1 MIFKNIKK
9 ILILIFPLLVF
20 FSSVQADDP
29 GITKVRLIQE
39 TDTSYIFELD
49 ISAQFLWSIAPP
61 IMPERFHVSDPVYKD
76 QSGWITVKAKIT
88 TSGAPLSHR
97 DEIILPWQRAGA
109 DITVQW
115 LDGSS
120 FKGLFN
126 RSLEGIHIPMSELL
140 PVQKSTIE
148 VLHEAFLMGVKHLPF
163 KLIHPLLIL
172 LLLWAVPSLSFFR
185 HLFMMTLGSLSALV
199 LAELG
204 VPGFDLLFGD
214 LLMILLVFLV
224 TYSIAYKI
232 TFRYL
237 GLLLFFTG
245 ALHALSFVSEIGEME
260 LEPLQRIQAL
270 FAFHLAI
277 DLGHYLLALLLLAI
291 LPFLQRYLF
300 PRKWLP
306 VLTGSLSVFLVLLVF
321 GEHIAVDKTRI
332 LAQENNPVSFKY
344 MTYAPPADLSARQA
358 RRGKGMMTTPLMI
371 FLSVEAHEV
380 RQEILIQASEA
391 IRFTS
396 TEVIPMIRIP
406 VESQEGLKK
415 EIQDSVNSANAI
427 YVNNRLLHPAEI
439 ITNFVT
445 LSRGG
450 VATRENPV
458 DESFNEAIIGITII
472 YDVEAFPD
480 SILMEWNL
488 FPDSLPFIEASAV
501 DPHGAFTTV
510 LSAEASTLN
519 WKSRLA
525 GFRVPAIEAITVK
538 NQALPLISVLLWFCL
553 LLLAIYLAAT
563 KSHFSI
569 RPWMTAILITGF
581 LAYPLIRFQVDVP
594 FLAQGKPSPD
604 KAGVIINDLLSNV
617 YRAFD
622 RRNEN
627 DVYDRLAISVS
638 GNQLTEIY
646 MQNRQSMALENRG
659 GARANVDEVKIQE
672 IKEIK
677 RLKGLGYVADT
688 RWTVRGSVNHFGHTH
703 YRQNQYRALVS
714 FGIDGDSWKIH
725 DIVIIDTRR
734 LY

>member
-1 MIFKNIKK
+1 MDFKVFKR
-9 ILILIFPLLVF
+9 LLIFFSLLITF
-20 FSSVQADDP
+20 TSVRADDP

-88 TSGAPLSHR
+88 TSGAPLSHW

-109 DITVQW
+109 DLTVQW

-126 RSLEGIHIPMSELL
+126 RSLEGIHIPMSELM
-140 PVQKSTIE
+140 PVHKSTFE
-148 VLHEAFLMGVKHLPF
+148 VMREAFLMGVKHLPF

-172 LLLWAVPSLSFFR
+172 LLVWAVPSQRVFR
-185 HLFMMTLGSLSALV
+185 YLFMMTLGSMSALV

-214 LLMILLVFLV
+214 LLMILLIFLV
-224 TYSIAYKI
+224 TYSIAYRI
-232 TFRYL
+232 SFRYL

-245 ALHALSFVSEIGEME
+245 ALHALSFVSEIRGME

-270 FAFHLAI
+270 FAFHLAT
-277 DLGHYLLALLLLAI
+277 DLGHYLLALLLVAL
-291 LPFLQRYLF
+291 LPILQRYVF

-306 VLTGSLSVFLVLLVF
+306 LLTGSLSVFMALLVF

-332 LAQENNPVSFKY
+332 LALENNPVSFKY
-344 MTYAPPADLSARQA
+344 KTYAPPADLSARQA
-358 RRGKGMMTTPLMI
+358 RRGKGMMTTPLMV
-371 FLSVEAHEV
+371 FLSIEPLEV
-380 RQEILIQASEA
+380 RQEILIEASEA
-391 IRFTS
+391 IRFSS
-396 TEVIPMIRIP
+396 TKEIPMTRIP
-406 VESQEGLKK
+406 VESQERLKK
-415 EIQDSVNSANAI
+415 ELQDSVNSANTI
-427 YVNNRLLHPAEI
+427 YVNNRLVRPAQI

-458 DESFNEAIIGITII
+458 DENLSEAIIGITFI
-472 YDVEAFPD
+472 YEVETFPD
-480 SILMEWNL
+480 SILMEWRL

-510 LSAEASTLN
+510 LSPDASTLG

-525 GFRVPAIEAITVK
+525 GFRVPAIEAITVE
-538 NQALPLISVLLWFCL
+538 NQAWPVVSVLLWTCL
-553 LLLAIYLAAT
+553 LLLVIYLAVT
-563 KSHFSI
+563 QRRFSI
-569 RPWMTAILITGF
+569 RPLMMVLLIIGF
-581 LAYPLIRFQVDVP
+581 LAYPFIRIQLDIP
-594 FLAQGKPSPD
+594 LLARGKPSPD
-604 KAGVIINDLLSNV
+604 KAGIIMNDLLSNV

-622 RRNEN
+622 RRNES

-659 GARANVDEVKIQE
+659 GARASVDEVNIQE
-672 IKEIK
+672 LKGIR
-677 RLKGLGYVADT
+677 RLKDIGYVADT
-688 RWTVRGSVNHFGHTH
+688 QWTVRGSVNHFGHTH

-714 FGIDGDSWKIH
+714 FGIDGDSWKIN
-725 DIVIIDTRR
+725 DIEIIDTRR